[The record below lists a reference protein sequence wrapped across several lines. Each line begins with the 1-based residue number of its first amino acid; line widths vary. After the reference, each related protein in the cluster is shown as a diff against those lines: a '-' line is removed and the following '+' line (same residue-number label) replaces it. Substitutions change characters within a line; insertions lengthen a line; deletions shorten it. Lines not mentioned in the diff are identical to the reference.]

1 MLAGHH
7 SCSYHRNGEATNA
20 HSLLLVLSHRST
32 CPNTL
37 QKFPFCPPTTASRL
51 NPHLVAGSPAA
62 PLRQAVESGRRVS
75 RPGRR
80 GPAYPTSRPPIGSRR
95 GPGAGVPRSDW
106 PTPPVHPALA
116 MVTTLGPPGEFQI
129 PPPPATAPLPSGP
142 GPRRPEGRPALPR
155 PPAAPSPLRP
165 GAQERGKPGKGVR
178 KFCWEFEACCGR
190 GSSRCSALLQHAPQ
204 LNPFPPAVGS
214 RPGGSSRDALAL
226 RPLHCQP
233 RSPRPGTRG
242 LRTSDPPRLGGAGTG
257 LTAAAAA
264 GRAEGGPRSLLL
276 PPGGE
281 GRERRR
287 RGGGGG
293 GGAPGGL
300 RPHSDPGRQS
310 GWGGGAPA

>member
-51 NPHLVAGSPAA
+51 NPHLVAWSPAA

-116 MVTTLGPPGEFQI
+116 MVTTLGPRGEFQI
-129 PPPPATAPLPSGP
+129 PPRPPPPPSRLAPARGVPKAALPSP
-142 GPRRPEGRPALPR
+142 DLP
-155 PPAAPSPLRP
+155 
-165 GAQERGKPGKGVR
+165 Q
-178 KFCWEFEACCGR
+178 F
-190 GSSRCSALLQHAPQ
+190 
-204 LNPFPPAVGS
+204 
-214 RPGGSSRDALAL
+214 
-226 RPLHCQP
+226 LHP
-233 RSPRPGTRG
+233 
-242 LRTSDPPRLGGAGTG
+242 
-257 LTAAAAA
+257 
-264 GRAEGGPRSLLL
+264 
-276 PPGGE
+276 
-281 GRERRR
+281 
-287 RGGGGG
+287 
-293 GGAPGGL
+293 
-300 RPHSDPGRQS
+300 
-310 GWGGGAPA
+310 